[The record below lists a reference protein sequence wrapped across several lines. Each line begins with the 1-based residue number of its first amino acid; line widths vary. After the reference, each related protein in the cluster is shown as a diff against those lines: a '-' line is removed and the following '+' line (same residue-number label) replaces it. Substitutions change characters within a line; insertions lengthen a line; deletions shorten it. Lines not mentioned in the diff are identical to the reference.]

1 MSTFNSFSKS
11 YFSSRVTFLSLFGC
25 ALITSCATSPTG
37 RHQIMLVGDDSMNQL
52 GLQAFDQI
60 KQQTP
65 IETDP
70 KINAYVKCIAIPVTQ
85 AAKGR
90 TPVDQWEIVVFK
102 DKTANAF
109 ALPGGKIGVNTGIIP
124 VAKTDAQLATVL
136 AHEVGHVVARHGAER
151 TSQGE
156 LASVV
161 QSGASVAI
169 SGMSS
174 TEQAG
179 VMAALGAGTQFGVL
193 LPFSRA
199 QESEAD
205 LIGLDLMSAAGFDPD
220 QSVEL
225 WKNMTAMSG
234 GKHPSEW
241 MSDHPS
247 DERRMQA
254 LSDNIPKFLPEFQ
267 AARAAGR
274 NPHCVLAK

>member
-1 MSTFNSFSKS
+1 VKSFFI
-11 YFSSRVTFLSLFGC
+11 FSNLTILSLIFL
-25 ALITSCATSPTG
+25 ASLIASGCATSPTG
-37 RHQIMLVGDDSMNQL
+37 RHQIMLVGDDQMNQL
-52 GLQAFDQI
+52 GIQSFDQI

-70 KINAYVKCIAIPVTQ
+70 KINAYVKCVAIPITQ

-90 TPVDQWEIVVFK
+90 TPVDNWEIVVFK
-102 DKTANAF
+102 DNTANAF
-109 ALPGGKIGVNTGIIP
+109 ALPGGKIGVNTGILP

-136 AHEVGHVVARHGAER
+136 GHEVGHVVSRHGAER
-151 TSQGE
+151 ASQGE
-156 LASVV
+156 VANVV
-161 QSGASVAI
+161 TTGAQVAVG
-169 SGMSS
+169 SMSS

-179 VMAALGAGTQFGVL
+179 VMAALGAGTQYGVL

-205 LIGLDLMSAAGFDPD
+205 LVGLDLMSEAGFDPN

-234 GKHPSEW
+234 GKAPSEW

-247 DERRMQA
+247 DATRMQA
-254 LSDNIPKFLPEFQ
+254 LQDNIPKHLAQFQ